1 MVPNFNIPRND
12 TSEMLSYI
20 WKVIDLPFLSQND
33 LLYKI
38 SFVLYILT
46 PEKAKIFIKNCIDH
60 KFIIEDENEN
70 LKLSNSLRNNLNKWQ
85 SRRRN
90 EILEKSILINKSTD
104 LNSNFNNDHKTLLKF
119 FTDKATINRAAIIP
133 NSHFKLLVFNP
144 KIGIIKSEVKGSKEE
159 QYNIE
164 IDVNKKVLK
173 HNCHDFI
180 ARRAEEKKFCKHLLK
195 LFLLLYAK
203 NSTSTEFFLKNIAKN
218 IDKWEFNS

>member
-1 MVPNFNIPRND
+1 MVPNFNIPRNN

-70 LKLSNSLRNNLNKWQ
+70 LKLSNSLMNNLNKWQ

-119 FTDKATINRAAIIP
+119 FTDKTTINRAAIIP

-180 ARRAEEKKFCKHLLK
+180 TRRAEEKKFCKHLLK